1 MIVGS
6 ERRNGML
13 RRRVYYLGCFLF
25 IALSVACAEPTI
37 HMSDEMPP
45 TFSFTGSRFAEQK
58 YVEFFVVTETTPDG
72 QELSGNSSSS
82 NEVKA
87 LWWIWP
93 NDSKHGR
100 LENLP
105 VITYGKVPLGWHQQ
119 IPRQGEPPPLVE
131 GRFYRAG
138 GPAISVSEASM
149 RFTIRNGK
157 PVRLP
162 R

>member
-1 MIVGS
+1 
-6 ERRNGML
+6 ML
-13 RRRVYYLGCFLF
+13 RRRAFYFGCFLLT
-25 IALSVACAEPTI
+25 ALSIGCTPPTI

-45 TFSFTGSRFAEQK
+45 TFNFTGSRFAEHK
-58 YVEFFVVTETTPDG
+58 YVDFFVVTETTPEG

-82 NEVKA
+82 NAVKA
-87 LWWIWP
+87 LWWVWP
-93 NDSKHGR
+93 NDTKHGM

-119 IPRQGEPPPLVE
+119 IPKQGEPPPLVE

-138 GPAISVSEASM
+138 GPAISVPEASM

>member
-1 MIVGS
+1 
-6 ERRNGML
+6 ML
-13 RRRVYYLGCFLF
+13 RRRAHYFGCFL
-25 IALSVACAEPTI
+25 ITALSIGCTPPTI

-45 TFSFTGSRFAEQK
+45 TFSFTGSRFAEHK
-58 YVEFFVVTETTPDG
+58 YVDFFVVTETTPEG

-93 NDSKHGR
+93 NDSNHGM

-105 VITYGKVPLGWHQQ
+105 VITYGKVALGWHQQ
-119 IPRQGEPPPLVE
+119 IPKQGEPPPLVE
-131 GRFYRAG
+131 GKFYRAG
-138 GPAISVSEASM
+138 GPAISVSEAVI

-157 PVRLP
+157 PLRLP
-162 R
+162 